1 VIDEFLTR
9 FRRMVDEL
17 ETHPHLEV
25 IDFHFSRP
33 AKPEEI
39 ADAARAV
46 GGGLPDGVEA
56 FYREMNGFTLEWE
69 ITLEELRQGDDS
81 DKGLIDLLP
90 LEEVLKDWQGSI
102 WQADDERFKPVKPLD
117 FFVPEAC
124 SALLYREGSGF
135 APTVHYHYL
144 GELLLDTGYGFR
156 GYIDRLLASRGAWYW
171 IETLCRETHGSP
183 PAQAFFRRMPKLF
196 PGFDPS
202 LFQPGEGAL
211 TGP

>member
-1 VIDEFLTR
+1 VSELLNR

-17 ETHPHLEV
+17 ETHPDLEV

-33 AKPEEI
+33 AKPAEI
-39 ADAARAV
+39 AAAARSV
-46 GGGLPDGVEA
+46 GGRLPDGVEA

-69 ITLEELRQGDDS
+69 IRLEELRQGDDS
-81 DKGLIDLLP
+81 DKGLIDILP
-90 LEEVLKDWQGSI
+90 IEEVLKDWQGSI

-124 SALLYREGSGF
+124 SALLYREESGF
-135 APTVHYHYL
+135 VSTVHYHYL

-171 IETLCRETHGSP
+171 IETLCRETHESP
-183 PAQAFFRRMPKLF
+183 PAQAFFRRMPRLF

-202 LFQPGEGAL
+202 LFQPGSD
-211 TGP
+211 TGSR